1 MYCEVLKYSAMIVDA
16 LVACKQPVLMY
27 LPPHRELRGRAW
39 VIVDPSINPDH
50 MEMYADKE
58 SR

>member
-1 MYCEVLKYSAMIVDA
+1 MIVDA

-27 LPPHRELRGRAW
+27 LLPHGELRGGGW
-39 VIVDPSINPDH
+39 VDVDASINPDH

>member
-1 MYCEVLKYSAMIVDA
+1 MIVDA

-27 LPPHRELRGRAW
+27 LPPHEELRGWAW
-39 VIVDPSINPDH
+39 VVVDPSINPDH

>member
-1 MYCEVLKYSAMIVDA
+1 MIVDA
-16 LVACKQPVLMY
+16 LVACKQPVLV
-27 LPPHRELRGRAW
+27 LAASWGAEGWGW
-39 VIVDPSINPDH
+39 VDVDASINPDH